1 MIFSMSAMPTDRICR
16 YKSTNNVNNN
26 EMSKIITGISMDEEL
41 KKQID
46 EKRGLIPRSTFVSKM
61 IQKGMREE

>member
-1 MIFSMSAMPTDRICR
+1 MSAMPTDRICR